1 MTIVASQ
8 PTLQSTHR
16 PSQQHWQ
23 LAGEAG
29 GIISGFDDVSRCV
42 EIILNTRLHTDVL
55 RPLFGSNHQDYID
68 SPQDVFI
75 PNAVREVV
83 VALSIWEP
91 RIVVDKVTFNGA
103 APHITMTVFWY
114 LVGDVAKTIAQSEVS
129 IYV

>member
-1 MTIVASQ
+1 MT
-8 PTLQSTHR
+8 PQSPHR

-23 LAGEAG
+23 LAGDAG
-29 GIISGFDDVSRCV
+29 GIISGLDDMSRCV

-55 RPLFGSNHQDYID
+55 RPLFGSHYHDYID

-91 RIVVDKVTFNGA
+91 RIVVDNVAFNGS

-114 LVGDVAKTIAQSEVS
+114 LVGDVAKTIQQSAVN